1 MKLNALLACVPH
13 GFCYTTCMTKKNIP
27 TLISGQAHPFHAVPA
42 AFKTDQEITFDGGRW
57 GIVDAVIDGMIWV
70 IDQDGGDHELSEAR
84 ID

>member
-1 MKLNALLACVPH
+1 MHFFPCVSH
-13 GFCYTTCMTKKNIP
+13 GFCYTTTMTER
-27 TLISGQAHPFHAVPA
+27 
-42 AFKTDQEITFDGGRW
+42 KTSTTTRFESDQEITFDGGRW